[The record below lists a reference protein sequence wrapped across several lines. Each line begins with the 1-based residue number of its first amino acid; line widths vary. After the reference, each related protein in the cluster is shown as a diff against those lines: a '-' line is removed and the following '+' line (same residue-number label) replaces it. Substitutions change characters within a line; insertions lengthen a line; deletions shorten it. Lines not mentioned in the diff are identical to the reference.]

1 MNTPFGAS
9 GEWVQITSYSP
20 FRGLRGVIQ
29 RVQVVGDDDDDE
41 PLSFY
46 LVSLDTQKEPVWFEN
61 SEIEALDALSK

>member
-1 MNTPFGAS
+1 MNTPFNAS

-20 FRGLRGVIQ
+20 FRGLRGVIR
-29 RVQVVGDDDDDE
+29 RVQVVDDDEEE

-61 SEIEALDALSK
+61 SEVEALDVLAK